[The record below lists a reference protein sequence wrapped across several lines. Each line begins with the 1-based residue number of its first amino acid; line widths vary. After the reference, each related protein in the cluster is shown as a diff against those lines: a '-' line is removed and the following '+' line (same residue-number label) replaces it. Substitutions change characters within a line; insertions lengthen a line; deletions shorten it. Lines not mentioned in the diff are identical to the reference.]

1 MRLLLV
7 GCEYAGT
14 TTLADA
20 INEWAKRE
28 MGSGFRII
36 HDHFK
41 LPDTQPHGPTLTD
54 EEITQ
59 FRALSPRMVEVIQ
72 RHDLYYH
79 TPAESGK
86 AGNALIIGLHFDEAV
101 YAPLYYNYGQKGVMG
116 DRQVIGRHL
125 ELRFMKH
132 APDTV
137 LVHVKASPEVI
148 RRRMKTSPHKYPLV
162 QEKDVEHVLERF
174 QEEVFNSLLSG
185 LTLDTSTATVEESIA
200 EFAQSI
206 QPRLTLEDRL
216 AIWTHGQSR

>member
-1 MRLLLV
+1 MRLLLA

-14 TTLADA
+14 TTLANA
-20 INEWAKRE
+20 IDEWAQSE
-28 MGSGFRII
+28 MGSGFRLI

-41 LPDTQPHGPTLTD
+41 LPDTQPHGPALTD
-54 EEITQ
+54 EEIAQ
-59 FRALSPRMVEVIQ
+59 FQALSPRMVEVIQ

-86 AGNALIIGLHFDEAV
+86 SGNTLIIGLHFDEAV
-101 YAPLYYNYGQKGVMG
+101 YGPLYYDYGHKGVMG

-148 RRRMKTSPHKYPLV
+148 RRRMKESPHKHPLV

-174 QEEVFNSLLSG
+174 EEEDFNPLLTG
-185 LTLDTSTATVEESIA
+185 FALDTSTATVEESIA
-200 EFAQSI
+200 EFAESI

-216 AIWTHGQSR
+216 AMWTHRQS